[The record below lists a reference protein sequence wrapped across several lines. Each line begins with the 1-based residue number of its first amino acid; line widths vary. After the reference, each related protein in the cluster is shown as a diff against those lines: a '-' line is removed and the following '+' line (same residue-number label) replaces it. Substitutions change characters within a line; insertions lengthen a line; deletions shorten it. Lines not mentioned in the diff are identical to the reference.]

1 MRQLNRHRRRT
12 NDQQAARRAAQ
23 LEGGAWCE
31 PIDRLNARNRW
42 LGHMRP
48 CCDQDMPRRYFMVAN
63 RHGVLVA

>member
-12 NDQQAARRAAQ
+12 NDQQTTWRTAQ

-31 PIDRLNARNRW
+31 PVDCLNARNRW
-42 LGHMRP
+42 LGHVCP
-48 CCDQDMPRRYFMVAN
+48 CRDQNMPRRYFMVAN